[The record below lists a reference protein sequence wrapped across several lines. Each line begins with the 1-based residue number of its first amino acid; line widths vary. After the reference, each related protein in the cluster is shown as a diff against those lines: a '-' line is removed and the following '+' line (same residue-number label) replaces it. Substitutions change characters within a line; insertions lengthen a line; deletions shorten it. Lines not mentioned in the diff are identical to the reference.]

1 MSLSTNAS
9 LNFSA
14 KDNSEVFDGEIGALA
29 VDLPTAHVL
38 GSISTMVCSSNAM
51 FGNASPGTCFPLKP
65 KGDGFGFIVMRG
77 HSVEKISKESLS
89 TFGCRK

>member
-14 KDNSEVFDGEIGALA
+14 KDNSDGLDVETGALA
-29 VDLPTAHVL
+29 VDLPTAHVSGL
-38 GSISTMVCSSNAM
+38 ISAMVYSSNAM
-51 FGNASPGTCFPLKP
+51 FGNASPGTRFPLKP
-65 KGDGFGFIVMRG
+65 NGDGFGFIVMRG

-89 TFGCRK
+89 IFGCRE